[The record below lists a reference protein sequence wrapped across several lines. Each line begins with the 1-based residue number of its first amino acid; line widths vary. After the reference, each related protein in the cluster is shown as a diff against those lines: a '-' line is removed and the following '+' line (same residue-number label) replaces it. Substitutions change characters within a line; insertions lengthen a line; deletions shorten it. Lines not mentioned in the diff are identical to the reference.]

1 MKTSQG
7 RIAFGVGLLLVPM
20 MLIGCGPND
29 KSDATGDS
37 VIGKELGLTV
47 GSLAEIARPE
57 PLAVEGYGLV
67 GGLPGTGSAS
77 CPPAIRAYLKQY
89 ILGQVPGGSVAPDNI
104 INSKTTAV
112 VRLEGVVPAAAS
124 RGDRLDV
131 KVTPVPG
138 SDTTSLHGGW
148 LYRADL
154 KLAGTFGP
162 SARTL
167 AVAEGPVFI
176 NTIAVA
182 EPDQTTCYV
191 LGGGTAQY
199 DYVGNLRLRR
209 ADFARASAIR
219 NRLNERYGVDT
230 ARAVSPRDVEFI
242 IPAEYR
248 WRKMRFVS
256 MAAATFLDDTPELRA
271 TRIDALLKGLSE
283 SADKESCEIAL
294 EAVGRESLPKL
305 RSLLNAA
312 DEEVRLRAARC
323 ALNLRDDAAIEAL
336 RAIALDE
343 ASPYRIEALDVMV
356 VSARQ
361 NDAISL
367 ARRLLRDKDVR
378 LVLAAYDA
386 LRRMEDAAVS
396 RELVGRSF
404 YLEHVVQTDRKA
416 IFVSRS
422 GEPRVVLFGAPLT
435 CRDNIFVEAAD
446 ETVTVN
452 SRAGQDHVSLT
463 RKNPAGPGV
472 IGPVRTTFSV
482 SEIVR
487 ALGAERSGAEAGDAS
502 GLGVS
507 YTDVAAVLEQLT
519 AKGAVIAEF
528 WAGPLPKI
536 GRIVKE

>member
-20 MLIGCGPND
+20 MLTGCGP
-29 KSDATGDS
+29 KGRSGAAGDS
-37 VIGKELGLTV
+37 AIGKELGVTV
-47 GSLAEIARPE
+47 GSLAEVAIPQ

-67 GGLPGTGSAS
+67 AGLSGTGSAS
-77 CPPAIRAYLKQY
+77 CPPAVRSYLKQY
-89 ILGQVPGGSVAPDNI
+89 ILAQVPGGSVAPDNL

-124 RGDRLDV
+124 RGERFDV
-131 KVTPVPG
+131 RVTPVPG
-138 SDTTSLHGGW
+138 SDTTSLRGGW

-167 AVAEGPVFI
+167 AVVEGPVFI

-182 EPDQTTCYV
+182 EPDLTTGYV

-209 ADFARASAIR
+209 DDFARASAIR

-230 ARAVSPRDVEFI
+230 ARAVSPRDVEFV

-248 WRKMRFVS
+248 RRKMRFVS
-256 MAAATFLDDTPELRA
+256 MVNATFLEDSPQLRA
-271 TRIDALLKGLSE
+271 ARIDALVKGLSE
-283 SADKESCEIAL
+283 SVDGENCEIAL
-294 EAVGRESLPKL
+294 EAIGRESLPKL
-305 RSLLNAA
+305 RSLLTAA
-312 DEEVRLRAARC
+312 NEEVRLRAARC
-323 ALNLRDDAAIEAL
+323 ALNLRDDTAIEAL

-343 ASPYRIEALDVMV
+343 ASPYRMEALDVMV

-361 NDAISL
+361 DDAISL
-367 ARRLLRDKDVR
+367 ARRLLRDKEVR

-435 CRDNIFVEAAD
+435 CHDDIFVEAAD
-446 ETVTVN
+446 QTVTVN
-452 SRAGQDHVSLT
+452 SRAGQDHVLLT
-463 RKNPAGPGV
+463 RKNPGGPGV

-487 ALGAERSGAEAGDAS
+487 ALGAERSGGKAGDVS

-519 AKGAVIAEF
+519 ARGAVSAEF